1 MTTTT
6 HRPRFSKARISTYVR
21 CLGRNHRDEGEL
33 GTCITCLADIV
44 RVTRPDGTKRLYDVN
59 GRYNAAG
66 NYVYDYACWNHPHT
80 CDPAIAA
87 TVQAERDAKIAA
99 GEITVIG
106 QNVTVIRG
114 RKIPKGTNGIVFWVG
129 DDVNAY
135 NGDVFTKLG
144 IKTESNDH
152 VFVKA
157 DYCKAT
163 ATIPVETA
171 EEAAAADPANAD
183 EYLSGSDYVAPK
195 PRTTGSHAGCTHA
208 ATKSARAA
216 CRKARQA

>member
-6 HRPRFSKARISTYVR
+6 YRPRFSKARISTYVR

-33 GTCITCLADIV
+33 GTCTTCLASIA

-59 GRYNAAG
+59 GRYNAAD

-80 CDPAIAA
+80 CDPTIAA
-87 TVQAERDAKIAA
+87 AVQAERDAKIAA
-99 GEITVIG
+99 GEIAVIG

-114 RKIPKGTNGIVFWVG
+114 RKIPKGTKGIVFWVG

-135 NGDVFTKLG
+135 TGDVFAKVG

-157 DYCKAT
+157 DYCTVTPTTSVDDCLDALAGVNMPTPGANDKPAT
-163 ATIPVETA
+163 
-171 EEAAAADPANAD
+171 
-183 EYLSGSDYVAPK
+183 
-195 PRTTGSHAGCTHA
+195 PRTSGSHAGCTHA

-216 CRKARQA
+216 CRKARAR